1 MFWIVGFF
9 CLPQTSDDCHKIY
22 EKKNHKHNLWH
33 LCLWF
38 FFLQRRQQQQ
48 QWWWSNYFGSQRVKW
63 RNKKFQQT
71 SWFYCFVWAFLL
83 NKFKTILKRTDIIVI
98 KVFLNFINIY
108 LKPQSFYFIFFLK
121 PFLNICWKSIFKTL
135 ENSFNNCSFIL

>member
-1 MFWIVGFF
+1 MLVSFVSPKQVMIVIKFMKK
-9 CLPQTSDDCHKIY
+9 KITNIIY
-22 EKKNHKHNLWH
+22 DIYV
-33 LCLWF
+33 CDF
-38 FFLQRRQQQQ
+38 FFFNGDNNNNNNDDDRIILALKE
-48 QWWWSNYFGSQRVKW
+48 WSEEIKNS
-63 RNKKFQQT
+63 NKPRG
-71 SWFYCFVWAFLL
+71 FYCFVWAFPL